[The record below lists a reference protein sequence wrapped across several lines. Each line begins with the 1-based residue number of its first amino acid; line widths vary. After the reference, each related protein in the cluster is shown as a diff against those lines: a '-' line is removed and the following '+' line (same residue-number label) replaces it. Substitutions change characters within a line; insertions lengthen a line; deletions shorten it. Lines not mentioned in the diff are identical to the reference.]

1 MLPYSSAFLRLL
13 LPACTAFALTPTA
26 SADVPAGRL
35 ALLTRGVNLS
45 HWFSQV
51 PTEGGAYRHEWFA
64 TYNRTDDLHQLAA
77 AGFRHVRFPVEFEMF
92 IDEERPDAL
101 REEFLPDFDRA
112 LDAMLA
118 SGLAVIVD
126 WHAREDT
133 KERLREDDAFVTQA
147 TLMWRAMA
155 RHLAARDPGRVFFE
169 TMNEPAG
176 GMSLERWAA
185 IQSGFVGA
193 IRAEAPT
200 HTIIISPHQWSSIT
214 ELVKLPPLLDDN
226 LVYNFHFYEPMV
238 FTHQSAAWPG
248 MGLEPIA
255 QLRYPAEKTSL
266 AENLARVGDGRGREF
281 LLDYRADRA
290 WLAARLQQAADWAAK
305 HGVPLTCN
313 EFGVFIPVTPVAD
326 RMAWLRDTRQLLEQ
340 LGIGWSMWDYA
351 GGFGVTAKP
360 HDENNRTLDPAVL
373 QALGLPERLGKR

>member
-1 MLPYSSAFLRLL
+1 MLPHVPVLFRCL
-13 LPACTAFALTPTA
+13 LPACAAFALTSTA
-26 SADVPAGRL
+26 SAEVPADRL
-35 ALLTRGVNLS
+35 ALLTRGINLS
-45 HWFSQV
+45 HWFSQIY
-51 PTEGGAYRHEWFA
+51 TEGDPYQHEWFA
-64 TYNRTDDLHQLAA
+64 TYNRTEDLQKIAA

-92 IDEERPDAL
+92 IDKERPGAL
-101 REEFLPDFDRA
+101 REEFLPDFDHA

-147 TLMWRAMA
+147 TQLWRAMA

-176 GMSLERWAA
+176 DMSLERWTA
-185 IQSGFVGA
+185 IQNGFVDA
-193 IRAEAPT
+193 IRAEAPA
-200 HTIIISPHQWSSIT
+200 HTIIVSPHKWSSIT
-214 ELVKLPPLLDDN
+214 ELVELPPLPDDN

-255 QLRYPAEKTSL
+255 QLKYPADKASL
-266 AENLARVGDGRGREF
+266 AENLARVGDGRGRQF
-281 LLDYRADRA
+281 LLDYNADRA
-290 WLAARLQQAADWAAK
+290 WLAARLQQAADWAAE

-313 EFGVFIPVTPVAD
+313 EFGVFIPVTPVDD
-326 RMAWLRDTRQLLEQ
+326 RMAWLRDTREILER
-340 LGIGWSMWDYA
+340 LNIGWSMWDYA
-351 GGFGVTAKP
+351 GGFSVTAKP
-360 HDENNRTLDPAVL
+360 HDEDDRSLDLNVL
-373 QALGLPERLGKR
+373 QALGLRE